1 MKHIRNL
8 WNLLKQEISL
18 WKYEK
23 QELVKGICYIVM
35 IAWLFFDRIAFAI
48 LLIPYLFVFMKQQRI
63 HKVHR
68 EKEKLRKEF
77 REMMISIGNSLSAGY
92 SIENALKT
100 AKNDLEMYEEHS
112 LLAKE
117 LQLLINK
124 LKMNEPVDNL
134 LFDMAEHVGL
144 EEFYQFAQVISIAKK
159 SGGNLIEI
167 TENTIE
173 HLSQAIQTKEEI
185 HTMIAAKQMEKKIM
199 SVMPYF
205 ILLSVW
211 FVRFSDGVV
220 PGAAHSEKTKIVIN
234 QGKSGYAPVP
244 SEEGSVCTSASGWAC
259 VSVSDPSSIT
269 KPGPYSCVSGSETLM
284 LSVSP
289 AGNENPGPYSAAVSC
304 TSIASVT
311 SPAGVPVS
319 ASA

>member
-124 LKMNEPVDNL
+124 LKMNEPVD
-134 LFDMAEHVGL
+134 GGTCR
-144 EEFYQFAQVISIAKK
+144 
-159 SGGNLIEI
+159 SGR
-167 TENTIE
+167 
-173 HLSQAIQTKEEI
+173 
-185 HTMIAAKQMEKKIM
+185 
-199 SVMPYF
+199 
-205 ILLSVW
+205 IL
-211 FVRFSDGVV
+211 
-220 PGAAHSEKTKIVIN
+220 
-234 QGKSGYAPVP
+234 
-244 SEEGSVCTSASGWAC
+244 SVCTGHINCEKKWWE
-259 VSVSDPSSIT
+259 SD
-269 KPGPYSCVSGSETLM
+269 
-284 LSVSP
+284 
-289 AGNENPGPYSAAVSC
+289 
-304 TSIASVT
+304 
-311 SPAGVPVS
+311 
-319 ASA
+319 